1 MTQPKDK
8 RGRPKA
14 QEPGSAVMTWL
25 KASEHDQLVRL
36 AKERDQSVSAM
47 VRDLLKQNLR
57 P

>member
-1 MTQPKDK
+1 MTTPKDK

-36 AKERDQSVSAM
+36 AKEQDQSVSAL